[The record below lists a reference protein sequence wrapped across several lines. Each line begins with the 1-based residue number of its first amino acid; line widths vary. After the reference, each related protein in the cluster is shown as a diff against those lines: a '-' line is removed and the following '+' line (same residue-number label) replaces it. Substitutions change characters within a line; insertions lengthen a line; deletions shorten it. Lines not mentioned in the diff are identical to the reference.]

1 MASVFTRIVAGELPA
16 HFVWQDDSCV
26 AFLSR
31 EPLRPG
37 HTLVVPRVEVDHWID
52 LDDDTLAALMR
63 VARRI
68 ARAQQAAYR
77 PTKVGLLIA
86 GLEVPH
92 VHIHVSPLD
101 GMHDMD
107 FANVTVPTPET
118 RRWRPRR
125 RGSAPRFRGRR
136 HDGQHTT
143 G

>member
-1 MASVFTRIVAGELPA
+1 MASVFTRIIAGELPA

-26 AFLSR
+26 AFMAR

-63 VARRI
+63 VARSI

-92 VHIHVSPLD
+92 VHIHVSPID

-107 FANVTVPTPET
+107 FANVTPYPGDDALAAEAA
-118 RRWRPRR
+118 RIRAALP
-125 RGSAPRFRGRR
+125 GQAP
-136 HDGQHTT
+136 
-143 G
+143 